1 MLQKC
6 ANPGCTVPFRSLHE
20 GKLFLAETFAPESPD
35 GSFDGNRRKIR
46 KREHFW
52 LCAACSTHFTL
63 HFDAYQGMLTVPIG
77 NGTRRRAPGQQAACA
92 GAV

>member
-20 GKLFLAETFAPESPD
+20 GKLFVAETFVPD
-35 GSFDGNRRKIR
+35 LDSAFDGNRRKVR

-52 LCAACSTHFTL
+52 LCAACSAQFTL
-63 HFDAYQGMLTVPIG
+63 HFDASHGMLTVPISEG
-77 NGTRRRAPGQQAACA
+77 GSRRPHSSRVACA
-92 GAV
+92 GAA

>member
-20 GKLFLAETFAPESPD
+20 GKLFLAETFVPEDSQA
-35 GSFDGNRRKIR
+35 GFDGNRRRIH

-52 LCAACSTHFTL
+52 LCGACSTHFTL
-63 HFDAYQGMLTVPIG
+63 HFDASQGMLTVPIS
-77 NGTRRRAPGQQAACA
+77 NRPRRRAAPQGAACA
-92 GAV
+92 EAV